1 MSNMKELRM
10 EFDDIQKALEQI
22 QKDLS
27 EILEY
32 IRDKK
37 KTESLVLKKN
47 RKIGRAHV

>member
-1 MSNMKELRM
+1 MNELRV
-10 EFDDIQKALEQI
+10 EFNEIHEQIEKI

-37 KTESLVLKKN
+37 TTESLVLKKN
-47 RKIGRAHV
+47 RNSVTWGKLI